1 MQKAT
6 LKGLN
11 ALSLALALLLV
22 SDAGAQESPQD
33 AKPDW
38 AALALVRLPSLSLC
52 ERPGAPEPLL
62 CGSLEVWEDTAAR
75 EGRTIELSIV
85 VVPAQ
90 VHEPPADPVFI
101 FEGGPGGAVTKRA
114 IGSIYSG
121 PVRARDIVLVDQRGT
136 GDSHQI
142 QCDLGGGE
150 APEPGK
156 LRQMFPPADV
166 RACAEQLAANSD
178 VALYGSAQ
186 LADDIEAVRVALGY
200 HQLNLRGGS
209 YGTRAMMVYAQRYP
223 DNVRTMFGIGVD
235 SPIRSNMS
243 ERGVFADRVLG
254 DLGTMCREDATCAA
268 KVPDLFAM
276 TRDLLASLDQKPR
289 RVEFA
294 DPTIP
299 GETLSLEIGREWLA
313 EKIRLNLYF
322 AFTSQAYPW
331 AIHRASAGDW
341 QPLAQL
347 AVFIERMFRSS
358 ISYGVLLTIQCSEA
372 MDFDFDQARARG
384 NATLFG
390 NYRMEQQIQG
400 CSAWPH
406 EQQDPLGVASPRA
419 LPIPTLFLSGA
430 LDPVTPPEYA
440 DEAQALFPKSHH
452 IVLPEGQHGP
462 FDLANSWVCVHQVWA
477 DLLDKGS
484 ADDLDLGCV
493 DTMTRPPFLLDQT
506 AFDAHLSGVLAPMV
520 Q

>member
-1 MQKAT
+1 MKAT
-6 LKGLN
+6 PG
-11 ALSLALALLLV
+11 LALAVLLTSGVL
-22 SDAGAQESPQD
+22 AQEATEEA
-33 AKPDW
+33 AKPNW
-38 AALALVRLPSLSLC
+38 AELALARLPSLSLC
-52 ERPGAPEPLL
+52 ERPNAPEPLL
-62 CGSLEVWEDTAAR
+62 CGTLSVWEDRQAR
-75 EGRTIELSIV
+75 QGRKIQLSIV

-90 VHEPPADPVFI
+90 SEEPPKDPVFV

-136 GDSHQI
+136 GGSHPI

-166 RACAEQLAANSD
+166 RSCAEQLAASAD
-178 VALYGSAQ
+178 VSLYGSAQ

-200 HQLNLRGGS
+200 GQLNLRGGS

-243 ERGVFADRVLG
+243 ERGVFADRALG
-254 DLGTMCREDATCAA
+254 DLGGMCQKDAMCAA

-276 TRDLLASLDQKPR
+276 TRDLLASLDEKSR

-299 GETLSLEIGREWLA
+299 GETLSLDIGREWLA

-331 AIHRASAGDW
+331 AVHRASAGDW
-341 QPLAQL
+341 QPLVQL
-347 AVFIERMFRSS
+347 AVFIERMFQST
-358 ISYGVLLTIQCSEA
+358 ISYGVLLTIQCSES
-372 MDFDFDQARARG
+372 MDFDIEEARARG
-384 NATLFG
+384 NATIFG

-400 CSAWPH
+400 CAAWPH
-406 EQQDPLGVASPRA
+406 ERKDPLGVAKPRT

-440 DEAQALFPKSHH
+440 EEAQGLFPKSHH

-484 ADDLDLGCV
+484 AQDLDLACV
-493 DTMTRPPFLLDQT
+493 ETMTRPPFLLDQT
-506 AFDAHLSGVLAPMV
+506 SFDTHLRDVLAPMV